1 MISVGLKERTE
12 LIMRSGRGLHPGSV
26 EDSADALL
34 RHSSARRLGSGHGLD
49 SEPHEGADSVG
60 SDSHGQDAEDHDEE
74 AATSDDAPIKPEMT
88 PTVEGIPIDD
98 TVRLW
103 LRQMGKT
110 SLLTGREEVELAK
123 RVRRGDP
130 EARAKLVEA
139 NLRLVY
145 SIAKRMTGRGL
156 PLPDLIQEGTLG
168 LIRAVEKFDYTK
180 GHKFSTY
187 ATWWIR
193 QAITRAIADQG
204 RTIRIPV
211 HMIETV
217 NRLGKIQA
225 ELTQSLGREPT
236 VDEVARAVGIPAER
250 VHELMNIVP
259 EPVSLAAP
267 VGEEED
273 AQLGEML
280 EDRNVPSPSEEVF
293 RSGLRE
299 HIDAALN
306 TLPERERQVIELRY
320 GLEDGQPRTLEEVGR
335 VLKLTR
341 ERVRQIEAKALYQ
354 LRQPGRNKGLRDYV
368 EA

>member
-1 MISVGLKERTE
+1 VATE
-12 LIMRSGRGLHPGSV
+12 DVPPR
-26 EDSADALL
+26 
-34 RHSSARRLGSGHGLD
+34 
-49 SEPHEGADSVG
+49 
-60 SDSHGQDAEDHDEE
+60 
-74 AATSDDAPIKPEMT
+74 PELT

-110 SLLTGREEVELAK
+110 ALLTAREEVELAK
-123 RVRRGDP
+123 RVRKGDAD
-130 EARAKLVEA
+130 ARARLVEA

-145 SIAKRMTGRGL
+145 SIAKRMIGRGL

-168 LIRAVEKFDYTK
+168 LIRAVEKFDHTK

-217 NRLGKIQA
+217 NRLSKIQA
-225 ELTQSLGREPT
+225 ELTQALGREPT
-236 VDEVARAVGIPAER
+236 IEEVAQAVGMPTER

-280 EDRNVPSPSEEVF
+280 EDRNVLSP
-293 RSGLRE
+293 
-299 HIDAALN
+299 
-306 TLPERERQVIELRY
+306 T
-320 GLEDGQPRTLEEVGR
+320 
-335 VLKLTR
+335 
-341 ERVRQIEAKALYQ
+341 
-354 LRQPGRNKGLRDYV
+354 
-368 EA
+368 